1 MMGRPL
7 LLGHQTLSHSQP
19 NAHVWHDPPP
29 QTIPAPSAGFRT
41 EGSGSIT
48 TTQRPTRGRGHHQ
61 AAGGAAVVGARSTP
75 QHLRWTR
82 EEDSARTHVG
92 PRQGGELEVGCGIVA
107 LDLPS
112 AAAAARPSLARQL
125 STVGCAMSR
134 RPASPHGCSVHSAG
148 LGLRTRPLGG
158 RRRLPTIADSPS
170 GIGEPGGARAPR
182 ARAPYP
188 RGRSFRAN
196 ICDFLAPAPPHAIPR
211 LRGLPSTK
219 LLLQQDA
226 LHDRPGTAGAAP
238 PGCVSTRRRP
248 LRGGPS
254 THCWYPGAVSRMR
267 IDPRRYANTALRY
280 TIRRRRT
287 VSPQLQTEVVLRS
300 GCISKMATVPTN
312 RTNAR
317 AEETVYP
324 NGGTNAHVSCPLPS
338 NLRKEPATRA
348 APLLLYSV

>member
-1 MMGRPL
+1 LAAGSSPL
-7 LLGHQTLSHSQP
+7 
-19 NAHVWHDPPP
+19 ACRPPP
-29 QTIPAPSAGFRT
+29 PTPSR
-41 EGSGSIT
+41 
-48 TTQRPTRGRGHHQ
+48 RCRR
-61 AAGGAAVVGARSTP
+61 R
-75 QHLRWTR
+75 
-82 EEDSARTHVG
+82 
-92 PRQGGELEVGCGIVA
+92 
-107 LDLPS
+107 
-112 AAAAARPSLARQL
+112 RPSLARQL

-158 RRRLPTIADSPS
+158 RRRLPAIADSPS

-254 THCWYPGAVSRMR
+254 THQKRVMR
-267 IDPRRYANTALRY
+267 LHTDYSCMAHESTLSDDPVLRRGH
-280 TIRRRRT
+280 RRRDARRQEL
-287 VSPQLQTEVVLRS
+287 VPARSPAQRQRRLSRRRS
-300 GCISKMATVPTN
+300 
-312 RTNAR
+312 
-317 AEETVYP
+317 
-324 NGGTNAHVSCPLPS
+324 
-338 NLRKEPATRA
+338 
-348 APLLLYSV
+348 AP